1 MMMDFKDGV
10 QQVSNSQRNS
20 LRFGKDFY
28 KKNQGWSSTGDLI
41 GTKFF
46 EIFFSV
52 ATTQQK
58 IIFSFQIKGRIQSNQ
73 VRQRRRELGKQ
84 DQ

>member
-10 QQVSNSQRNS
+10 QQVSTS
-20 LRFGKDFY
+20 LRFGKDL
-28 KKNQGWSSTGDLI
+28 KKQIKDGDLI

-52 ATTQQK
+52 ATTQQMTSFF
-58 IIFSFQIKGRIQSNQ
+58 FSNK
-73 VRQRRRELGKQ
+73 K
-84 DQ
+84 